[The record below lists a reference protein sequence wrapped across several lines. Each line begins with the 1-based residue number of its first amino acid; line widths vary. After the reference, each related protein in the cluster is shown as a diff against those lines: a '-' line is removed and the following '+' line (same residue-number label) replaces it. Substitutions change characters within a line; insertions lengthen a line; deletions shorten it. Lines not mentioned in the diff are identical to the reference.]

1 MRKSRPFTMLASLA
15 IGLSLLLAS
24 CQSSKVQPSSTPA
37 RLDDAA
43 VKQAVQETVAT
54 RSALDAGLKEVAP
67 GVWVDVRA
75 DGVRIHMDPPFFT
88 ERTLPQFESFLQNLD
103 VGSIAKDRYTAEM
116 IQGQLNHALVNV
128 KIGWE
133 NLQRLSPA
141 QKQEL
146 YDRFV
151 KPNLH

>member
-43 VKQAVQETVAT
+43 VEQEVQETVAT
-54 RSALDAGLKEVAP
+54 RSAHDAGLKEVAP

-103 VGSIAKDRYTAEM
+103 VSSIAKDRYTAEM

-128 KIGWE
+128 KLEWE

>member
-43 VKQAVQETVAT
+43 VEQEVQETVAT

-128 KIGWE
+128 KLEWE